1 MPIDF
6 CMFYY
11 YYRTGML
18 ILLFLTLLPHI
29 TYVCALT
36 VQEAVDKY
44 RPPTPEELCM
54 QMFERSIGDCIR
66 AMTYAE
72 SMIKCGVSFFGRTR
86 SGDRKVLGPCVEQDD
101 PSVFYKVIGRLRK
114 GGFGIRFENMQNPQ
128 DNMYEP
134 VIYNGFIVNTNVYVF
149 IPVYAAK
156 E

>member
-1 MPIDF
+1 
-6 CMFYY
+6 MFYY

-18 ILLFLTLLPHI
+18 ILLFLTLLSHI

-44 RPPTPEELCM
+44 RPPTQEELCM
-54 QMFERSIGDCIR
+54 QMFERNIGDCIR
-66 AMTYAE
+66 AHNYIE
-72 SMIKCGVSFFGRTR
+72 PMIKCKVSFFGSTYF
-86 SGDRKVLGPCVEQDD
+86 GDRKVLGPCVEQDD
-101 PSVFYKVIGRLRK
+101 PSVFYKVIGGLHK

-128 DNMYEP
+128 GGMHEP
-134 VIYNGFIVNTNVYVF
+134 VIKNGFIVNTNVYVF